1 MNHDGTNAESPFSGA
16 SSSTSSS
23 LLQRVKAEDPKAWQR
38 LVDLYG
44 PLVYHWCR
52 SSGLQGEDAADIVQ
66 EVFCSV
72 VSGIAGFRGSGR
84 RGSFRAWLRAITR
97 NKIHD
102 LFRRKRGQPE
112 AKGGTGAQQQL
123 MEVPQ
128 PLEAAELTDP
138 PEAEDAL
145 WRRAVELVRAEFEDR
160 TWQAFWRVAVDG
172 HPPAAVAKEL
182 STTVHAV
189 YKAKS
194 RVLRRVRQE
203 LADLDCEPGSP

>member
-1 MNHDGTNAESPFSGA
+1 
-16 SSSTSSS
+16 
-23 LLQRVKAEDPKAWQR
+23 VKAQDPEAWQR
-38 LVDLYG
+38 LVRLYG

-52 SSGLQGEDAADIVQ
+52 SSGLRAEDTADIVQ
-66 EVFCSV
+66 DVFCAV
-72 VSGIAGFRGSGR
+72 APGILGFRSEGQP
-84 RGSFRAWLRAITR
+84 GSFRAWLRTITR

-102 LFRRKRGQPE
+102 HFRRKHGRPE
-112 AKGGTGAQQQL
+112 AKGGTTAQQQFMDL
-123 MEVPQ
+123 PQ
-128 PLEAAELTDP
+128 PPEPAELTDP
-138 PEAEDAL
+138 PKAEDGL

-172 HPPAAVAKEL
+172 QPPVAVAEEL

-203 LADLDCEPGSP
+203 LADLDCEPGLA

>member
-1 MNHDGTNAESPFSGA
+1 MKPDGTNAENLFSGA
-16 SSSTSSS
+16 SSSTSPS
-23 LLQRVKAEDPKAWQR
+23 LLHRVKAENPEAWQR
-38 LVDLYG
+38 LVNLYG

-52 SSGLQGEDAADIVQ
+52 SSGLKGEDTADVVQ

-72 VSGIAGFRGSGR
+72 ASGIAEFHGGDH
-84 RGSFRAWLRAITR
+84 RGSFRAWLRTITR
-97 NKIHD
+97 NTIHD
-102 LFRRKRGQPE
+102 LFRRKHRQPE
-112 AKGGTGAQQQL
+112 AKGGTVAQQQFL
-123 MEVPQ
+123 EVPQ
-128 PLEAAELTDP
+128 PPVASELSEP

-145 WRRAVELVRAEFEDR
+145 WRRAVEFVRAEFEDR

-172 HPPAAVAKEL
+172 QRPAAVAEEL

-203 LADLDCEPGSP
+203 LADLDCEP